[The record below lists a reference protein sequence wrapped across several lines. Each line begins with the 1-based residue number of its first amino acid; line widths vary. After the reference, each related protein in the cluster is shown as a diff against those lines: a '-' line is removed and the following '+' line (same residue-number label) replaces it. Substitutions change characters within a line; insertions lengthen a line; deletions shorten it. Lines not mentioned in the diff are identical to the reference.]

1 MHFGCALF
9 HCLRQVPTAH
19 GKADLTL
26 YRGEGK
32 KVLQVLSRLGI
43 AERASIE

>member
-1 MHFGCALF
+1 ML
-9 HCLRQVPTAH
+9 LLQVPTAH

-26 YRGEGK
+26 YRSEGK
-32 KVLQVLSRLGI
+32 KVLQILARLGI